1 MRPRIERDPLA
12 VAKATVRRVR
22 PGEVSG
28 RPAVAQ
34 PGRVQQN
41 QLARVLHRQRLEQ
54 QPVDDAEDRGVRP
67 NAKRERQHGHCRESG
82 LCDEPPARVANVLPE
97 IGEHQPPASLFS
109 CVIVDAL
116 GPPIDVRANVRSID
130 ILERGGE
137 ACPVR
142 DLCPGVSVGIGLGH
156 ATRRPPRDRTLR
168 AATRAPARCAIR
180 ARARGPATTDGR
192 GRTVPNHA
200 REVPMTAFT
209 VATNASHVLRCSANM
224 RRPSGV
230 SR

>member
-1 MRPRIERDPLA
+1 MRPRIERDPLT

-67 NAKRERQHGHCRESG
+67 DAKGKRQHDHHRESG
-82 LCDEPPARVANVLPE
+82 LLDEPPARVANVLPE
-97 IGEHQPPASLFS
+97 IGNHQPPPPLFP
-109 CVIVDAL
+109 CVILQAL

-130 ILERGGE
+130 LLERGGE
-137 ACPVR
+137 VGPVG

-156 ATRRPPRDRTLR
+156 ATGDGLPIEVFELR
-168 AATRAPARCAIR
+168 
-180 ARARGPATTDGR
+180 
-192 GRTVPNHA
+192 
-200 REVPMTAFT
+200 
-209 VATNASHVLRCSANM
+209 
-224 RRPSGV
+224 
-230 SR
+230 